1 MFKEEL
7 IPLAPSQNQLR
18 HDIRFLSKLLAEIIR
33 EQEGEDLLLK
43 IEEIRTLAQEIR
55 AKHNPLMIESQKKL
69 INSLSL
75 DEAYNIARAFTIY
88 FQLVN
93 IAEEVQRVRRLR
105 DYERS
110 PEVFQ
115 EMSLKKLFK
124 DLMDEDYT
132 PKEILDFLAHCD
144 IGPVLTAHPT
154 ESKRRTV
161 LDHLFFISG
170 QLIQLNRTDLTL
182 AEEDSLTKRIKE
194 TLEILWQT
202 SEVRNRKVEVLDE
215 VDQTLYYFE
224 RTIISLI
231 ANIHEKIHREFARL
245 GVDPQDDIDPFIHF
259 GSWVGADRDGNP
271 NVTPAITMTT
281 AKKQRKLIVK
291 FYLLSVEQFIRKF
304 SQSTEYIEVSKK
316 LLDSLDHDKRALP
329 HLSLELER
337 YETTEIY
344 RKKFSFIHHKLEN
357 VLADKKGKYKNAD
370 EFITDLL
377 TVQDSL
383 KKNQGYSASDGDL
396 RRLIV
401 QAKAFRFFLARLDF
415 RDHAKKIHLT
425 IGELLGPQGL
435 NAEVLLNKI
444 AAPNTRK
451 GAVSSSDAKDVL
463 AQFKTFRQLK
473 EFFDADIV
481 DAYILSMTETPVDM
495 LALLYLAKKE
505 GLVHVAHKRV
515 KKASIGIVP
524 LFETI
529 HSLQNCHEV
538 MEELFAVPLYR
549 SYLKARGDVQEIMLG
564 YSDSSKD
571 GGYLAANWHLY
582 LAQQNLYKTAEKHG
596 VKIKLFHG
604 KGGTIDRGGG
614 ESHRAILGQ
623 PYSASGGRIKI
634 TEQGEVVS
642 QKYATPMVA
651 KRNMEQLITA
661 VAWTNL
667 VTNREIKKNPKHAV
681 WEKMMAQLSQDSF
694 IFYRQL
700 VFETP
705 GFLDFYNQAT
715 PINILK
721 TTKIGSRPAARSA
734 AQSFDQLRAIPWV
747 FSWVQSRYIISAW
760 YGVGHAFKKFMDEN
774 PEGLEVLRQ
783 MYKQWPF
790 FTSIIH
796 NLQASL
802 AKADLYIAE
811 LYSGIVSDE
820 ELRTR
825 IHEAIEREQLSA
837 VESVLLISEQKEL
850 LDYHKVLQESIKL
863 RNPYVDP
870 LNYIQVRFLQEKN
883 QLSHHAAPSEVK
895 RAKIDEILLL
905 TVNGIA
911 SGMKSTG

>member
-18 HDIRFLSKLLAEIIR
+18 QDIRFLSRLLAEIIR
-33 EQEGEDLLLK
+33 EQEGEALLLK

-55 AKHNPLMIESQKKL
+55 QNHNPLMVESQKKL
-69 INSLSL
+69 IRSLSL
-75 DEAYNIARAFTIY
+75 DEAYNITRAFTIY

-115 EMSLKKLFK
+115 EMSLRKLFK

-132 PKEILDFLAHCD
+132 PKEILGFLSQCD
-144 IGPVLTAHPT
+144 ISPVLTAHPT
-154 ESKRRTV
+154 EAKRRTV

-170 QLIQLNRTDLTL
+170 QLIQLNRQDLTL
-182 AEEDSLTKRIKE
+182 AETDSLTKRIKE

-224 RTIISLI
+224 RTIISLL
-231 ANIHEKIHREFARL
+231 ANIHEKIHRELASL
-245 GVDPQDDIDPFIHF
+245 GADPQDDIDPFIHF
-259 GSWVGADRDGNP
+259 GSWVGSDRDGNP
-271 NVTPAITMTT
+271 NVTPAITVTT
-281 AKKQRKLIVK
+281 AKKQRKLIIK
-291 FYLLSVEQFIRKF
+291 FYLSSIENFIRKF
-304 SQSTEYIEVSKK
+304 SQSTDYVQVSRKF
-316 LLDSLDHDKRALP
+316 LDSLELDKKALP
-329 HLSLELER
+329 QQAQELER
-337 YETTEIY
+337 YESAELY
-344 RKKFSFIHHKLEN
+344 RKKFSFIHYKLEC
-357 VLADKKGKYKNAD
+357 VLGDKKGKYKNAD

-377 TVQDSL
+377 IVQESL
-383 KKNQGYSASDGDL
+383 KKNLGVIASDGDL

-415 RDHAKKIHLT
+415 RDHAGKVHKT
-425 IGELLGPQGL
+425 INELLGPQGL
-435 NAEVLLNKI
+435 ETQVLLNKI
-444 AAPNTRK
+444 AASNTRK
-451 GAVSSSDAKDVL
+451 EAVSSPEAKDIL
-463 AQFKTFRQLK
+463 AQLKIFRQIK
-473 EFFDADIV
+473 ELFDADMV
-481 DAYILSMTETPVDM
+481 DSYILSMTQTPVDM
-495 LALLYLAKKE
+495 LALLYLAKNE

-515 KKASIGIVP
+515 KKAAIGIVP

-529 HSLQNCHEV
+529 QTLQNCHET
-538 MEELFAVPLYR
+538 MGELFACALYR

-582 LAQQNLYKTAEKHG
+582 LAQQNLHATAEKYG

-623 PYSASGGRIKI
+623 PFSAAGGRIKL

-651 KRNMEQLITA
+651 MRNMEQLITA
-661 VAWTNL
+661 VVWTNL
-667 VTNREIKKNPKHAV
+667 VTNREIKKNTKLAG
-681 WEKMMAQLSQDSF
+681 WEALVAQLSRDSF

-700 VFETP
+700 IFETP

-721 TTKIGSRPAARSA
+721 ITKIGSRPAVRSA
-734 AQSFDQLRAIPWV
+734 AENFEQLRAIPWV

-760 YGVGHAFKKFMDEN
+760 YGVGYAFKKYMDEN
-774 PEGLEVLRQ
+774 PEGLDHLRQ

-802 AKADLYIAE
+802 AKTDLYIAQ

-820 ELRTR
+820 DLRKN
-825 IHEAIEREQLSA
+825 IHEAIEQEQQSA

-883 QLSHHAAPSEVK
+883 QLSNTAGNDAK
-895 RAKIDEILLL
+895 RSKIDEILLL